1 MTTGEKMKLHSNE
14 MLEFLRNEIQ
24 SERFASGD
32 RLPSIAALSRKFKLS
47 SGQVRYGLE
56 KLKQECL
63 LVSRHGKGFFV
74 MNKGKSVQDTQ
85 PLTIALDIL
94 NRKIEFYD
102 SIIAEAIRTEL
113 GDYHILQ
120 TISPIS
126 DIAFERGM
134 PRPDAVMLFRTASD
148 EETFR
153 KWSKYS
159 VSHQVPVL
167 FFNRFP
173 AQKNLSYLSVDYD
186 AECFRVVSRML
197 NNGAKNIVFYQS
209 CSSRWLPLQPRLTGF
224 LKAYTACGMD
234 YPKELLI
241 GDDSLTEQIRFIE
254 LLKSGT
260 ADILFCPCGDDL
272 INAVSTAVS
281 AGLSLRELLPIFCF
295 DDVGNLAE
303 RMNLPVSY
311 VKMPLARMGRIAAN
325 YIQRRSFLPEL
336 PPIRESFEAAVCV
349 QSCKYLI

>member
-120 TISPIS
+120 TISPMS

-153 KWSKYS
+153 RWSKYS
-159 VSHQVPVL
+159 ASHQVPVL

-209 CSSRWLPLQPRLTGF
+209 
-224 LKAYTACGMD
+224 
-234 YPKELLI
+234 
-241 GDDSLTEQIRFIE
+241 
-254 LLKSGT
+254 
-260 ADILFCPCGDDL
+260 
-272 INAVSTAVS
+272 
-281 AGLSLRELLPIFCF
+281 
-295 DDVGNLAE
+295 
-303 RMNLPVSY
+303 
-311 VKMPLARMGRIAAN
+311 
-325 YIQRRSFLPEL
+325 
-336 PPIRESFEAAVCV
+336 
-349 QSCKYLI
+349 